1 MSSNIN
7 SEDLQELK
15 TSEEGVEVFLFLQN
29 LKNVYNINESIGT
42 YICSKVKN
50 IINNYRHKTKRK
62 IYEDLKANQIV
73 SKKLNEIIDF
83 ALQESDFEK
92 LFEYYSDISYADE
105 LEENVVP
112 TCCRYIYNKHEKSC
126 LKANLKDRPLSTD
139 DDLDINVKPSPSVS
153 RSKTKIS
160 VESKHKK
167 SHLKTLLCEEL
178 HIDKEVLSDSTIQYF
193 NKESK
198 TWEEPIVWSSLKP
211 NENVRI
217 ILPNE
222 TNNFEDQSNTIGEKP
237 SLTFEAEDSTELE
250 NGHEYPT
257 DYYIQSILEEY
268 ERSGGKLE
276 WIKNFKLPEFDSK
289 LQKKMEEGTAIQ
301 AIERTRICQAIV
313 KSLHLMNVTTLASNE
328 VHFILNVMFFTYPK
342 LAESEKN
349 YKMSWNI
356 WKVSIENMFENSK
369 NVNIRTKSRES
380 KSDSKRKSLK
390 ESPLPAKRNKS
401 DENCSSNLVASLALS
416 DANVSEASKLEK
428 ISAGMDATFQERRM
442 QVVTEQWN
450 IEDIFTS
457 YPWLHHENEIFAEFS
472 RIVQFDWQ
480 VDQVIDAG
488 FRKITIPLLNIL
500 KNHPKHRAI
509 VDKEKELRSVEKKNK
524 GASNF
529 NYKMT
534 LFALPFAI
542 GEDIETVFKQANS
555 YYEEPIQIEFTGGE
569 HYDNGKSYSVTLE
582 NCKIE
587 CSNLQKAVAV
597 FFCSFFIF
605 NLAYPSDIKKFLYA
619 IERNILNIPGN
630 APPPTSV
637 VKLFSK
643 LDEYFMK
650 KEID

>member
-1 MSSNIN
+1 MSSIIN
-7 SEDLQELK
+7 SEELQELK

-139 DDLDINVKPSPSVS
+139 DDLDVNVKSSPSVS

-160 VESKHKK
+160 AENKHKK
-167 SHLKTLLCEEL
+167 RSVKHGK
-178 HIDKEVLSDSTIQYF
+178 K
-193 NKESK
+193 
-198 TWEEPIVWSSLKP
+198 PIVWSSLKP

-222 TNNFEDQSNTIGEKP
+222 TNNFEDQSNTASEEP
-237 SLTFEAEDSTELE
+237 SLTFEAEDSTPLE

-257 DYYIQSILEEY
+257 DYYIQAFLEEY

-313 KSLHLMNVTTLASNE
+313 KSLHQMDVTTLASNE
-328 VHFILNVMFFTYPK
+328 VHYILNVMFFTYPK
-342 LAESEKN
+342 LGESEKN

-401 DENCSSNLVASLALS
+401 DENCSSSLVANLALS

-488 FRKITIPLLNIL
+488 FRKITMPLLNIL

-542 GEDIETVFKQANS
+542 GEDIETVFKQA
-555 YYEEPIQIEFTGGE
+555 
-569 HYDNGKSYSVTLE
+569 VR
-582 NCKIE
+582 
-587 CSNLQKAVAV
+587 V
-597 FFCSFFIF
+597 FFFFF
-605 NLAYPSDIKKFLYA
+605 F
-619 IERNILNIPGN
+619 
-630 APPPTSV
+630 
-637 VKLFSK
+637 KLPF
-643 LDEYFMK
+643 
-650 KEID
+650 